1 MTLKENFE
9 KLSDEELLQ
18 KITTQSFTSEADV
31 IAREVLIERG
41 LTPPDSTLPFTPE
54 KEISVLQRLKT
65 LLIDCVTGKANL
77 GTAYW
82 TLGLL
87 LFALG
92 VLALIGYEFSRLTF
106 VGDLFSYLLAAVLL
120 LANPFHAYCVWKCGK
135 NTNNAVYKNIA
146 MFYAFVQLIFW
157 CGLIPI
163 AMVASL
169 FN

>member
-18 KITTQSFTSEADV
+18 KITTKSFTSEADV

-41 LTPPDSTLPFTPE
+41 LTPPDATLPVTPE

-65 LLIDCVTGKANL
+65 LFIDCVTGRANL

-82 TLGLL
+82 TLGFL
-87 LFALG
+87 LFALV
-92 VLALIGYEFSRLTF
+92 VLAVIGYELSRLTF
-106 VGDLFSYLLAAVLL
+106 VGDLFTYLLIFVLL
-120 LANPFHAYCVWKCGK
+120 LANPFHAFCVWRCGK

-157 CGLIPI
+157 CGLLPI

>member
-1 MTLKENFE
+1 MGQFSVGVNT
-9 KLSDEELLQ
+9 
-18 KITTQSFTSEADV
+18 FTSEADV
-31 IAREVLIERG
+31 IARDVLIERG
-41 LTPPDSTLPFTPE
+41 LTPPDVTLPFTPE
-54 KEISVLQRLKT
+54 KEISVFQRLKT
-65 LLIDCVTGKANL
+65 LLIDCVSGKANL

-82 TLGLL
+82 TLGFL

-92 VLALIGYEFSRLTF
+92 VLAVIGYEFSRLTF

-135 NTNNAVYKNIA
+135 NTNNAFYKNIA

>member
-41 LTPPDSTLPFTPE
+41 VTPPEATLPFTSE
-54 KEISVLQRLKT
+54 IEISVLQRFKK
-65 LLIDCVTGKANL
+65 LLIDCVNGRANL

-92 VLALIGYEFSRLTF
+92 VLAVIGYELSRRTF
-106 VGDLFSYLLAAVLL
+106 LGDLFSYLLAIVLL

-135 NTNNAVYKNIA
+135 NTSNAAYKNIA
-146 MFYAFVQLIFW
+146 MFYAFIQLFFW

-163 AMVASL
+163 AMIASL